1 MRAGREKPTPRL
13 SAHCCGL
20 YMERAVHLKSRE
32 KFIAKVEKTGINNSI
47 LLVGTEAH
55 RD

>member
-1 MRAGREKPTPRL
+1 MRAGGKKPSPRL
-13 SAHCCGL
+13 SPHCCGL
-20 YMERAVHLKSRE
+20 YKDRAVHLYSHE
-32 KFIAKVEKTGINNSI
+32 KFIAKVDKTGINNSI